1 MFYVY
6 MIKSIN
12 RNFVYTGYTDN
23 LKRRFKEHNSKQNIS
38 TKLYAPFKLI
48 YYESYLNKLDA
59 LDRER
64 QLKHKGASIGH
75 LKNRV
80 KRSLDE

>member
-6 MIKSIN
+6 VIKSLSKE
-12 RNFVYTGYTDN
+12 FVYTGSTDN
-23 LKRRFKEHNSKQNIS
+23 LKRRFKEHNSKQNLS
-38 TKLYAPFKLI
+38 TKSFAPFKLI
-48 YYESYLNKLDA
+48 YYEAYSDKLDA

-75 LKNRV
+75 LKNRIR
-80 KRSLDE
+80 RSLNV